1 LGSGVELRKR
11 GSGLVFILSAPSG
24 AGKTTLIRKVMEE
37 LLGLQFSVSYT
48 TRPQRKGEEEGKD
61 YHFVSSAH
69 FLEKVER
76 DDFLEWA
83 EVLGNYYGSE
93 RPDLE
98 TLALEG
104 KDLIMD
110 IDIQGARKVLQE
122 MGHAVSVFI
131 LPPSPEALRGRLL
144 GRGLDLPEVILRRL
158 TNAKKE
164 IEEAHRYRYVILNEK
179 LEEAVETLKAII
191 LAERCQ
197 KEKRSI
203 FENKWKEWEAY
214 YGKNHG

>member
-48 TRPQRKGEEEGKD
+48 TRPPRAGEKEGKD
-61 YHFVSSAH
+61 YHFVSSSH
-69 FLEKVER
+69 FLKMVER
-76 DDFLEWA
+76 GDFLEWA
-83 EVLGNYYGSE
+83 EILGNYYGTE
-93 RPDLE
+93 RPNLE
-98 TLALEG
+98 KLGLEE

-122 MGHAVSVFI
+122 MSHAVAVFI
-131 LPPSPEALRGRLL
+131 LPPSPEALRERLV
-144 GRGLDLPEVILRRL
+144 GRGLDLPEVIQRRL

-164 IEEAHRYRYVILNEK
+164 IEEAHRYRYVILNER

-203 FENKWKEWEAY
+203 FEIKIKEWEAY

>member
-1 LGSGVELRKR
+1 VGVRVGLRER
-11 GSGLVFILSAPSG
+11 GTGLVFIVSAPSG

-37 LLGLQFSVSYT
+37 VSGLQFSVSYT
-48 TRPQRKGEEEGKD
+48 TRPPRAGEQEGKD
-61 YHFVSSAH
+61 YYFVSCSH
-69 FLEKVER
+69 FLKMVEK

-83 EVLGNYYGSE
+83 EILGNYYGTK

-98 TLALEG
+98 KLGLEG

-122 MGHAVSVFI
+122 MGHAVAIFI
-131 LPPSPEALRGRLL
+131 LPPSPEALRERLV
-144 GRGLDLPEVILRRL
+144 GRGLDLPDVIQRRL
-158 TNAKKE
+158 SNAQKE
-164 IEEAHRYRYVILNEK
+164 IEEAHRYGYVILNEK

-203 FENKWKEWEAY
+203 FEVKIKEWEAY

>member
-1 LGSGVELRKR
+1 LESGVELSKR

-48 TRPQRKGEEEGKD
+48 TRPPRAGEQEGKD
-61 YHFVSSAH
+61 YHFVSSPH
-69 FLEKVER
+69 FLKMVER
-76 DDFLEWA
+76 DEFLEWA
-83 EVLGNYYGSE
+83 EVLGNYYGTE
-93 RPDLE
+93 RPDLKK
-98 TLALEG
+98 LGSEG

-122 MGHAVSVFI
+122 MSHAVSVFI
-131 LPPSPEALRGRLL
+131 LPPSPEALRERLV
-144 GRGLDLPEVILRRL
+144 GRGLDLPEVIQRRL

-179 LEEAVETLKAII
+179 LQEAVETLKAII

-197 KEKRSI
+197 REKRSI
-203 FENKWKEWEAY
+203 FEIKWKEWEAY